1 MRLSMLMSWII
12 PIAVF
17 LVLLAIAGRWIG
29 FRAQNPDFYSE
40 QGPEFVLTEHL
51 NGPILCEGVIYG
63 PLGRVGS
70 TFVAH
75 MQGDWN
81 GDTGTL
87 AEDFT
92 YSTGNTQ
99 LRKWHLK
106 LGENGQFTATADDI
120 IGTAE
125 GVQRGNTVRMTY
137 SIRLTEEAG
146 GHILDVTDW
155 MYHTGDGVIINRS
168 QMRKFGIKVAELV
181 ATMRPATKNTSQTD
195 NLAAE

>member
-1 MRLSMLMSWII
+1 MRYSMLMSWLI
-12 PIAVF
+12 PIAA
-17 LVLLAIAGRWIG
+17 VLLLIVSAGRWIG
-29 FRAQNPDFYSE
+29 FKAQDPEFYSE
-40 QGPEFVLTEHL
+40 NGPELILTEHL
-51 NGPILCEGVIYG
+51 GGAILCEGVIYG

-87 AEDFT
+87 TEDFT

-99 LRKWHLK
+99 QRKWHLTK
-106 LGENGQFTATADDI
+106 GENGTFTATADDI
-120 IGTAE
+120 IGTAQ
-125 GVQRGNTVRMTY
+125 GVQRGNAIRMTY
-137 SIRLTEEAG
+137 RIRLTEEAG
-146 GHILDVTDW
+146 GHVLDVTDW

-168 QMRKFGIKVAELV
+168 QMRKFGLKVAELV
-181 ATMRPATKNTSQTD
+181 ATMRPMPATQSE

>member
-1 MRLSMLMSWII
+1 MRQSMLMSWLI

-17 LVLLAIAGRWIG
+17 LVLITIAERWIG
-29 FRAQNPDFYSE
+29 FKAQDPDFYAE
-40 QGPEFVLTEHL
+40 NRPEFVLTEHL

-63 PLGRVGS
+63 PLGRVS
-70 TFVAH
+70 SSFVAQ
-75 MQGDWN
+75 MMGEWD
-81 GDTGTL
+81 GTTGTL

-99 LRKWHLK
+99 LRKWYLTV
-106 LGENGQFTATADDI
+106 GEGGHFTATADDI
-120 IGTAE
+120 IGEAK

-137 SIRLTEEAG
+137 RIKLSEEAG
-146 GHILDVTDW
+146 GHTLDVTDW

-181 ATMRPATKNTSQTD
+181 ATMRPAVSASTE

>member
-1 MRLSMLMSWII
+1 MRLSMMMSWLI

-17 LVLLAIAGRWIG
+17 LVLIAVAGRWIG
-29 FRAQNPDFYSE
+29 FKAQDPDFYAE
-40 QGPEFVLTEHL
+40 KGPEFVLTEHL

-63 PLGRVGS
+63 PLGRVS
-70 TFVAH
+70 SSFVAQ
-75 MQGDWN
+75 MMGEWD
-81 GDTGTL
+81 GSTGTL

-99 LRKWHLK
+99 LRKWYLTMREDGH
-106 LGENGQFTATADDI
+106 FTATADDI
-120 IGTAE
+120 IGKAE

-137 SIRLTEEAG
+137 RIKLSEEAG
-146 GHILDVTDW
+146 GHTLDVTDW
-155 MYHTGDGVIINRS
+155 MYHTGEGVIINRS

-181 ATMRPATKNTSQTD
+181 ATMRPVETASAN